1 MTTKYHSYLVVRTYS
16 CRRLIPPSHFP
27 RSGRVAVLLLDLL
40 RGVQRRVFGMYKGFQ
55 PGDPEWKVLVP
66 EDTLTLPGTNM
77 EVDLSGKWSSFRG
90 HSPLPC

>member
-1 MTTKYHSYLVVRTYS
+1 
-16 CRRLIPPSHFP
+16 
-27 RSGRVAVLLLDLL
+27 
-40 RGVQRRVFGMYKGFQ
+40 MYKGFQ